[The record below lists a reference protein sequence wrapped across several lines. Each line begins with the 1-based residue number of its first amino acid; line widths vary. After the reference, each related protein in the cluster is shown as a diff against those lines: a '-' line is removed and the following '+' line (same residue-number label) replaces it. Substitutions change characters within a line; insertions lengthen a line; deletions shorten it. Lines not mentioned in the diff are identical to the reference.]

1 MMLFLARTL
10 SGFGSFS
17 LGWSWSDH
25 QISSMR
31 KQGNLIPLK
40 KKKKLWITRVNWSL
54 LKFLRIHPNTWR
66 RPLSSV
72 LQLIDVQ
79 TQPAGCMSKFP
90 KLLEMSRFVFKE
102 KISEEWRHRVWIWT
116 NQQFKKLP
124 HSNSIQ
130 MVYESWLLDVLA
142 ESNKFTVKEL
152 KSPYLYKYKNSPWPA
167 FFGHFGR
174 FPLLNHILYMRS
186 TEVAIVLP
194 TNFST

>member
-1 MMLFLARTL
+1 MDNE
-10 SGFGSFS
+10 G
-17 LGWSWSDH
+17 
-25 QISSMR
+25 Q
-31 KQGNLIPLK
+31 LIPAEILENSSKHLK
-40 KKKKLWITRVNWSL
+40 TTFKLC
-54 LKFLRIHPNTWR
+54 
-66 RPLSSV
+66 